1 MKKTRYIPYGY
12 TVRNGLTIV
21 ERNEAQIVQ
30 EIFELYINGSSLKDI
45 AEILTARQVPYTEK
59 TREWDKARI
68 ARIIDNAKYI
78 GASDYEPIIEE
89 STFEIAVN
97 TKKAKQRNTMQ
108 STVEGITQ
116 IRNKVR
122 CGCCGSMM
130 VRRVNQ
136 SHKIQESWECTNEEC
151 GIRVKIPDVVLMQ
164 KVTLLINRI
173 IANKKLLIPRDKP
186 KKKRSDIPEVIK
198 LEDDL
203 RVEIGRQSPNE
214 HTILEIIKSIAETN
228 YAHSDCKDDIALQI
242 SQKRL
247 EMYSP
252 SENYQ
257 PQAFDDIVSTIHMD
271 ENGNITIQTK
281 TNAEVT
287 EEENE
292 C

>member
-89 STFEIAVN
+89 STYEIAVN
-97 TKKAKQRNTMQ
+97 TKKAKQRNTTQ

-151 GIRVKIPDVVLMQ
+151 GIRVKIPDAVLMQ
-164 KVTLLINRI
+164 KVTLILNRI
-173 IANKKLLIPRDKP
+173 IKNKKLLVPREKQ
-186 KKKRSDIPEVIK
+186 KKKRSDLPEVYK
-198 LEDDL
+198 LEEDL
-203 RVEIGRQSPNE
+203 REEIGQQNPSE
-214 HTILEIIKSIAETN
+214 HTMLQIIKNIAETT
-228 YAHSDCKDDIALQI
+228 YAHSDGKDDIALRI

-247 EMYSP
+247 ELYSP
-252 SENYQ
+252 SESFQ
-257 PQAFDDIVSTIHMD
+257 SQAFDDIVSTIRMD
-271 ENGNITIQTK
+271 ENGNITLQTK

>member
-12 TVRNGLTIV
+12 TVRNGLTNV

-30 EIFELYINGSSLKDI
+30 EIFELYINGLSLKDI
-45 AEILTARQVPYTEK
+45 AEILTERQVPYTEK

-78 GASDYEPIIEE
+78 GTSDYEPIIEE
-89 STFEIAVN
+89 RTYEIAVN
-97 TKKAKQRNTMQ
+97 TKKAKQRNTKP

-136 SHKIQESWECTNEEC
+136 SHKIQESWECTNEKC
-151 GIRVKIPDVVLMQ
+151 GIKVKIPDAVLMQ

-173 IANKKLLIPRDKP
+173 IENKELLIPRDKP
-186 KKKRSDIPEVIK
+186 KKKRLDIPEVLR
-198 LEDDL
+198 LEENL
-203 RVEIGRQSPNE
+203 RAETGRQNPSE

-257 PQAFDDIVSTIHMD
+257 PQAFDDIVSTVRMD

-281 TNAEVT
+281 TNAKVT

-292 C
+292 F

>member
-89 STFEIAVN
+89 STYEIAVN
-97 TKKAKQRNTMQ
+97 TKKAKQRNTTQ

-151 GIRVKIPDVVLMQ
+151 GIRVKIPDAVLMQ
-164 KVTLLINRI
+164 KVTLILNRI
-173 IANKKLLIPRDKP
+173 IKNNKLLVPREKQ
-186 KKKRSDIPEVIK
+186 KKKRSDIPEVYK
-198 LEDDL
+198 LEEDL
-203 RVEIGRQSPNE
+203 REEIGQQNPSE
-214 HTILEIIKSIAETN
+214 HTMLQIIKNIAETT
-228 YAHSDCKDDIALQI
+228 YAHSDCKDDIALRI

-247 EMYSP
+247 ELYSP
-252 SENYQ
+252 SESFQ
-257 PQAFDDIVSTIHMD
+257 SQAFDDIVSTIRMD
-271 ENGNITIQTK
+271 ENGNITLQTK

>member
-97 TKKAKQRNTMQ
+97 TKKAKQRNTVQ

-136 SHKIQESWECTNEEC
+136 SHKIQESWECTNEDC
-151 GIRVKIPDVVLMQ
+151 GMRVKIPDTVLMQ
-164 KVTLLINRI
+164 KITILINRI
-173 IANKKLLIPRDKP
+173 IKNKKLLIPRDKP
-186 KKKRSDIPEVIK
+186 KRRKSDIPEVIA
-198 LEDDL
+198 LQEDL
-203 RVEIGRQSPNE
+203 KAEVGRQNPSENA
-214 HTILEIIKSIAETN
+214 ILGIIQSIAQTT
-228 YAHSDCKDDIALQI
+228 YAHCDSKDDIALLI

-247 EMYSP
+247 EMYTP
-252 SENYQ
+252 SECYQ
-257 PQAFDDIVSTIHMD
+257 AQAFDDIVSTIRMD

-281 TNAEVT
+281 TNTEVT